1 MKWVRKFH
9 KWASI
14 VVGIQF
20 LLWLLSGIYFNLMD
34 GTKAKGRTYQASINY
49 KRPLAGDPLVEPA
62 IVLLKTPPSVAIE
75 LIQILGEPFYKLTHE
90 KGLYPHF
97 KNKYTLMNAYTA
109 KRFLID
115 EQVAAEIAKLSYNG
129 PGEIFKIKLLDP
141 TIPDFP
147 KQKNSAW
154 EIHFDDVIDTIVY
167 VEANS
172 GRIIGHSDTHKRLAD
187 IFFMLHFMDYGN
199 NGSFNNIQNMFF
211 AIAALWLILSGFIWT
226 IHLGLKGEYKIRH

>member
-1 MKWVRKFH
+1 MKWIRIFH

-34 GTKAKGRTYQASINY
+34 TTKAKGRIYQASINY
-49 KRPLAGDPLVEPA
+49 KRPILGDRLVEPS
-62 IVLLKTPPSVAIE
+62 IVLLKNQPSVAIE

-90 KGLYPHF
+90 KALYPHL
-97 KNKYTLMNAYTA
+97 KNKYTLVDAYTA
-109 KRFLID
+109 KRFLIN
-115 EQVAAEIAKLSYNG
+115 EQVAAEIAKISYNG
-129 PGEIFKIKLLDP
+129 PGEIINIRLHNS

-147 KQKNSAW
+147 KQQNPTW
-154 EIHFDDVIDTIVY
+154 EIYFDDVIDTSVFI
-167 VEANS
+167 EASS
-172 GRIIGHSDTHKRLAD
+172 GRIIGHSDGHKRLAD

-211 AIAALWLILSGFIWT
+211 AIAALWLTLSGFIWT
-226 IHLGLKGEYKIRH
+226 IHIGLKGNYKIRH

>member
-1 MKWVRKFH
+1 
-9 KWASI
+9 
-14 VVGIQF
+14 GIQF

-97 KNKYTLMNAYTA
+97 KNKYTLVNAYTA

-147 KQKNSAW
+147 KQKISAW
-154 EIHFDDVIDTIVY
+154 EIHFDDVIDTRVY
-167 VEANS
+167 IEANS
-172 GRIIGHSDTHKRLAD
+172 GRIIGHSDAHKHLAD

>member
-1 MKWVRKFH
+1 MKWIRIFH

-34 GTKAKGRTYQASINY
+34 TTKAKGRIYQASINY
-49 KRPLAGDPLVEPA
+49 KRPIFGDRLVEPS
-62 IVLLKTPPSVAIE
+62 IVLLKNQPSVAIE

-90 KGLYPHF
+90 KALYPHL
-97 KNKYTLMNAYTA
+97 KNKYTLVDAYTA
-109 KRFLID
+109 KGFLIN
-115 EQVAAEIAKLSYNG
+115 EQVAAEIAKISYNG
-129 PGEIFKIKLLDP
+129 PGEIFNIRLHNS

-147 KQKNSAW
+147 KQQNPTW
-154 EIHFDDVIDTIVY
+154 EIYFDDVIDTSVFI
-167 VEANS
+167 EASS
-172 GRIIGHSDTHKRLAD
+172 GRIIGHSDGHKRLAD

-211 AIAALWLILSGFIWT
+211 AIAALWLTLSGFIWT
-226 IHLGLKGEYKIRH
+226 IHIGLKGNYKIRH

>member
-1 MKWVRKFH
+1 MKWIRKFH

-34 GTKAKGRTYQASINY
+34 ATKAKGRTYQARINY
-49 KRPLAGDPLVEPA
+49 ESPLVGDRLVEPS
-62 IVLLKTPPSVAIE
+62 IVLLKNKPSVAIE

-90 KGLYPHF
+90 KALYPHF
-97 KNKYTLMNAYTA
+97 KNKYTLVDAYTA

-115 EQVAAEIAKLSYNG
+115 EQVAAEIANLSYNG
-129 PGEIFKIKLLDP
+129 PGEIFKIRLLHP

-147 KQKNSAW
+147 KQQNPTW
-154 EIHFDDVIDTIVY
+154 EIYFDDVIDTSVFI
-167 VEANS
+167 EANS
-172 GRIIGHSDTHKRLAD
+172 GRIIGHSDAHKHLAD

-199 NGSFNNIQNMFF
+199 TGSFNNIQNMFF
-211 AIAALWLILSGFIWT
+211 AIAALWLTLSGFIWT
-226 IHLGLKGEYKIRH
+226 IHLGLKGKYKIRH